1 MRLLKLAVRPD
12 RAGPDLPGGT
22 SAADG
27 PRSKGEEILFRK
39 LRYLPLVACGVW
51 IAAGLLCSRARAA
64 EPVHVFILAGQSNMQ
79 GHGRAEVGNGGV
91 TGAIGSL
98 RYLVNTAPA
107 NYGHLVK
114 PNGTWATRS
123 DVWINY
129 NTGSLESPITVRGD
143 LTVGY
148 GNVGD
153 IAATGSNLRIG
164 PELGFGNI
172 MGDLFTGQVLLIK
185 EAWGGKSL
193 AVDFRPPSSG
203 GTVGPYY
210 TKILTDVQGVLNNLG
225 TYFPD
230 YQGQGYVLEG
240 IAWHQGWNDRVNQT
254 YNDEYETNLVNFIK
268 DIRKDLNAPDLP
280 FVVASTGMSGWGE
293 THPRAL
299 SLMQHQQDAVDPTRH
314 PEFAGNT
321 GFVETRDFWRDA
333 SVSPVDQAYHWNQN
347 AETLYLI
354 GKGLGDEMAVL
365 VPEPASCLLLIAGA
379 AAILR
384 RRSARLPTAPAGARR
399 PMPPSAAGS
408 ASGSG

>member
-1 MRLLKLAVRPD
+1 MSLRECGFNKRSGHLGVKGVCSSWRSGLTGSALICPEARRPLTGLVR
-12 RAGPDLPGGT
+12 
-22 SAADG
+22 
-27 PRSKGEEILFRK
+27 KGEEILFRK
-39 LRYLPLVACGVW
+39 LRYLPLVVCCVL
-51 IAAGLLCSRARAA
+51 IAAGLLCTRAQAA

-98 RYLVNTAPA
+98 RYLVNTDPA

-153 IAATGSNLRIG
+153 TAATGSNLRIG

-172 MGDLFTGQVLLIK
+172 LGDLFTGQVLLIK

-203 GTVGPYY
+203 GVTGEYY
-210 TKILTDVQGVLNNLG
+210 TKILNDVENVLNDLS
-225 TYFPD
+225 THFPG
-230 YQGQGYVLEG
+230 YHGQGYKLEG
-240 IAWHQGWNDRVNQT
+240 IAWHQGWNDRVNQI
-254 YNDEYETNLVNFIK
+254 YNDEYEQNLVNFIK
-268 DIRKDLNAPDLP
+268 DIRKDLGVPKLP
-280 FVVASTGMSGWGE
+280 FVVASTGMSGWNE

-299 SLMQHQQDAVDPTRH
+299 SLMAAQAAIVDAGEY
-314 PEFAGNT
+314 PEFAGNV
-321 GFVETRDFWRDA
+321 GFVETRDFWRDS
-333 SVSPVDQAYHWNQN
+333 SVSPANQAYHWNQN
-347 AETLYLI
+347 SETLYLI
-354 GKGLGDEMAVL
+354 GKGLGDEMKVL
-365 VPEPASCLLLIAGA
+365 VPEPTPCLLLLGGA
-379 AAILR
+379 FALCR
-384 RRSARLPTAPAGARR
+384 RRRRRR
-399 PMPPSAAGS
+399 P
-408 ASGSG
+408 